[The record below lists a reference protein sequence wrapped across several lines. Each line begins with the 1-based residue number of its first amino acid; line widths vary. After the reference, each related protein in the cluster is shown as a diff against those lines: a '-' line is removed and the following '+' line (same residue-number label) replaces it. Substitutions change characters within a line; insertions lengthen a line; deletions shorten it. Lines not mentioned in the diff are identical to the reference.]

1 MKIYCRAIITG
12 TNTIYNV
19 NCISTLL
26 YLTYITSMSKL
37 PAYLRKLPERQQLAV
52 ELLAANPGI
61 KTKEA
66 ADALKISP
74 EAVQAYRRKA
84 EFNDAVYNRYMDI
97 TGGKMVNVVASMIR
111 EAEKGNVQAASLV
124 LKHFG
129 KLEDKITI
137 RIESPF
143 EKFLKIGNIDDFEE
157 AEVVEDLT
165 PEEIGASF
173 VTDVELPERDP
184 INDNLITRKKRENK
198 KLKDA
203 VNFKEDKRLKRRN
216 SAYIL
221 RRRAERVGLD
231 PLAPGRQRKN
241 VRDNWIR
248 ELKNREKLMNI
259 E

>member
-1 MKIYCRAIITG
+1 
-12 TNTIYNV
+12 
-19 NCISTLL
+19 
-26 YLTYITSMSKL
+26 
-37 PAYLRKLPERQQLAV
+37 
-52 ELLAANPGI
+52 
-61 KTKEA
+61 
-66 ADALKISP
+66 
-74 EAVQAYRRKA
+74 
-84 EFNDAVYNRYMDI
+84 MDI
-97 TGGKMVNVVASMIR
+97 TGSKMVNVVAAMIR

-129 KLEDKITI
+129 KLEDRITI

-173 VTDVELPERDP
+173 VTEVELPERDP

-203 VNFKEDKRLKRRN
+203 VNFKDNKRLKRRN

-241 VRDNWIR
+241 VRDKWVR
-248 ELKNREKLMNI
+248 ELKNREKLLNI
-259 E
+259 K